1 MKIVLLEPLNIPDAM
16 LDKLAQPLIE
26 AGHEWVAYKEKTT
39 DPEEMLRR
47 CQDADIVTIANTP
60 FPASVVMGAGKL
72 RLLNVAFTGI
82 DHVALDACREKGIT
96 VCNAANYSNQTVAEL
111 VIGMTIA
118 LLRQTAEA
126 QTRVHSGGTAA
137 GLLGSEI
144 MGKTVGIIGTGRI
157 GMITAKLFQAFGAR
171 VIAYSRTKKPE
182 AEALGIAYMPLEQLL
197 AESDIVTLHTPNNPS
212 TRRMLGKTQ
221 FALMKPTALFINCA
235 RGPIVDSQALADAL
249 NEGRIAGAAV
259 DVFDKEPPIPQ
270 EEPLLH
276 AQNTLLTPHIAF
288 ASKESMLRRA
298 EIAFGNIT
306 AYLEGSPK
314 NQCEY

>member
-1 MKIVLLEPLNIPDAM
+1 MKIVLMEPLNIPEAM
-16 LDKLAQPLIE
+16 LDKLAQPLTE

-96 VCNAANYSNQTVAEL
+96 ICNAANYSNQTVAEL

-126 QTRVHSGGTAA
+126 QVRVRSGGTAA

-157 GMITAKLFQAFGAR
+157 GMITAKLFQAFGAK

-182 AEALGIAYMPLEQLL
+182 AEALGIAYVPLEQLL

-212 TRRMLGKTQ
+212 TRRMLGKAQ

-249 NEGRIAGAAV
+249 NEGSIAGAAV
-259 DVFDKEPPIPQ
+259 DVFDKEPPISQ

-276 AQNTLLTPHIAF
+276 AKNTLLTPHIAF

-298 EIAFGNIT
+298 EIAFGNIA
-306 AYLEGSPK
+306 AYLEGEPK

>member
-1 MKIVLLEPLNIPDAM
+1 MKIVLLEPLNIPDDM
-16 LDKLAQPLIE
+16 LNQFAQPLID

-47 CQDADIVTIANTP
+47 CRDADIVTIANTP
-60 FPASVVMGAGKL
+60 FPASVVMGASKL

-96 VCNAANYSNQTVAEL
+96 ICNAASYSNQTVAEL

-118 LLRQTAEA
+118 LLRRMEEA
-126 QTRVHSGGTAA
+126 QARLRAGGTSA
-137 GLLGSEI
+137 GLLGGEI

-157 GMITAKLFQAFGAR
+157 GMMTARLFQAFGAR
-171 VIAYSRTKKPE
+171 VIAYSRTKRPE
-182 AEALGIAYMPLEQLL
+182 AEALGISYMPLEQLL
-197 AESDIVTLHTPNNPS
+197 AESDIVTLHTPSTPS
-212 TRRMLGKTQ
+212 TRRMLGKEQ

-249 NEGRIAGAAV
+249 NEGRLAGAAV
-259 DVFDKEPPIPQ
+259 DVFDQEPPIPQ
-270 EEPLLH
+270 DEPLLH
-276 AQNTLLTPHIAF
+276 ARNTLLTPHIAF
-288 ASKESMLRRA
+288 ASRESMLRRA
-298 EIAFGNIT
+298 KIAFGNIA
-306 AYLEGSPK
+306 AYLEGAPE